1 MQHLHLVGFTA
12 ELDGLIFSARRGS
25 KSGGF
30 VVALDDRLLDSIREA
45 VRLQTGADVDLDA
58 EERSGEGSP
67 VVAVPELRRL
77 GRVHSVLTPKEIQ
90 ARLRA
95 GRSVAEVA
103 DEAEV
108 DESWILRFASPVL
121 AEQSRIVELA
131 LQVPC
136 RANRKGESAAPLA
149 ESVAE
154 NLIDRGMSL
163 TPDELSGAW
172 SAFHVRDSSW
182 VVRFRY
188 TSRRRAQVA
197 QWAYD
202 QSDSSVVPINR
213 LATDLG
219 YLDPARRKRRLPL
232 PETSDDRVPV
242 TDEGVARITAST
254 RATTR
259 RTRAKVTKR
268 SPARKPAA
276 SKRAT
281 TKRATTKR
289 PTTKRATTKRATT
302 KRATTKLAPS
312 KRGAAARKA
321 GAPAAVKRVA
331 KKASASKKS
340 ALKKLAI
347 SVAKS
352 MPAKKAPA
360 KKLAAKKLV
369 AKKAPAKKLA
379 AKKLAAK
386 STAAKKLAAKP
397 TAVKKPA
404 VKRAAKASPT
414 TVVAGAT
421 VSATTAA
428 GSGRRPAVAGLAGE
442 TATTPVSRR
451 ERPLVAVRAARPA
464 PPLAERVVKLPADY
478 APAATT
484 GTVVTNGDA
493 GVPLMIVAD
502 PAGSVLDVDQAAG
515 NGTESPPTP

>member
-45 VRLQTGADVDLDA
+45 VRLQTGADVDLEA

-281 TKRATTKR
+281 TK
-289 PTTKRATTKRATT
+289 
-302 KRATTKLAPS
+302 LAPS

-340 ALKKLAI
+340 ALKKSAI